1 MVVARRRHHR
11 IKSAVHELDRTG
23 GPTGFDCETHG
34 KFKVA
39 NTVFKDG
46 RVKNYTPTQWEAAL
60 HKARQ
65 RTKAGEWPVI
75 KSSDF

>member
-1 MVVARRRHHR
+1 MPRPLLCPVC
-11 IKSAVHELDRTG
+11 KSPVHEFERTRDA
-23 GPTGFDCETHG
+23 TGFDCETHG

-46 RVKNYTPTQWEAAL
+46 RVKNYTPAQWEAAL
-60 HKARQ
+60 RKAKQ

-75 KSSDF
+75 RSFDF